1 MTEITELWV
10 EKSQKINYFDVTF
23 IRAERVKGEIQRKKS
38 ENLQV
43 HGLDLEEV
51 TNKRDRHFQ
60 Q

>member
-10 EKSQKINYFDVTF
+10 QKSQKINYFDVTF
-23 IRAERVKGEIQRKKS
+23 IREGRVKGEIQRKKS